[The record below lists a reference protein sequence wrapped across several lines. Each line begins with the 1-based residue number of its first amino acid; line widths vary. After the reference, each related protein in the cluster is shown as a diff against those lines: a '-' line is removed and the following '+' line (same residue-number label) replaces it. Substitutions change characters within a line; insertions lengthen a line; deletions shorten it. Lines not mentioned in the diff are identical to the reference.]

1 MDLVLTEEQIALQK
15 QQEARNF
22 VGKNGPAYVQDFA
35 TEEERKHFEGILY
48 HSGIPIL
55 TLISYIASHTAS
67 F

>member
-1 MDLVLTEEQIALQK
+1 MNVVLTEEQIALQK

-22 VGKNGPAYVQDFA
+22 VGRHGPAYVQDFA
-35 TEEERKHFEGILY
+35 TEEERQYFEGVLY

-55 TLISYIASHTAS
+55 TLISYIASPIIP